1 LIHDKI
7 QHMTI
12 ARALKEKNRIAGK
25 IKKLQADIQKYNR
38 TRDDRPSDYNSNELY
53 NELQEQIQALIEL
66 KTKLSRANISI
77 LQKLIQLSET
87 KSAISFWSNFRTG
100 QEFDP
105 IQESKYVNG
114 EYVTVEISGGHTI
127 SNKIVQE
134 RIAVMQLIADSLQDD
149 IDEYNATTTI

>member
-1 LIHDKI
+1 MMAASFAKCVSFYKES
-7 QHMTI
+7 
-12 ARALKEKNRIAGK
+12 KEKKRK
-25 IKKLQADIQKYNR
+25 HR
-38 TRDDRPSDYNSNELY
+38 
-53 NELQEQIQALIEL
+53 EQIQALIEL

-134 RIAVMQLIADSLQDD
+134 RIAAMQLIADSLQDD